1 MTSRS
6 FLPTKVL
13 TLLLATALLGGC
25 AQLGGALSGE
35 SSSTAAPA
43 AKEDQPT
50 ICLLPNKQLKDEQLV
65 QLQTA
70 LSAGIR
76 AAGMNVEVLKADGTA
91 DDCDTCLSYAIVVQ
105 DKTLKGIQ
113 FQIFEDGKPTIA
125 ANGAAENGSLQLQR
139 VALYSKALME
149 HYLKV
154 KADPTAAQAQP
165 AAQPQPAAK

>member
-25 AQLGGALSGE
+25 AQLGGALSDQG
-35 SSSTAAPA
+35 SQGAAPA

-50 ICLLPNKQLKDEQLV
+50 ICLLPDKQLNDEQLV
-65 QLQTA
+65 QLQTV

-76 AAGMNVEVLKADGTA
+76 AAGMNVEVLKADSTA

-105 DKTLKGIQ
+105 DNTLKGIQ
-113 FQIFEDGKPTIA
+113 FQIFEDGKPTIS
-125 ANGAAENGSLQLQR
+125 ANGAAENGSLLLQNI
-139 VALYSKALME
+139 ALYSKALME
-149 HYLKV
+149 YYLKT
-154 KADPTAAQAQP
+154 KADPTAAQPQP
-165 AAQPQPAAK
+165 AAQTQPAAK